1 MEALRTI
8 SGADVVLT
16 PGPLRYG
23 GGRRR
28 RDLTVEEGDE
38 ERFYS
43 QDDYLEHELY
53 YDFSYSVNVTK
64 RESELGTIPDWGTQ
78 GVTEA
83 EARAKCEDVLKN
95 SGEPRDSEYT
105 IQTIYDWA
113 VNMT

>member
-1 MEALRTI
+1 M
-8 SGADVVLT
+8 VLT

-105 IQTIYDWA
+105 IQAIYDWA